1 MLPIKQEVV
10 KSSEVVGMCPPPPP
24 PSTPD
29 P

>member
-10 KSSEVVGMCPPPPP
+10 KSSEVVGMCAPPPPP
-24 PSTPD
+24 PTPD